1 MEVLEVN
8 MAAALATHRAVV
20 VVLEA
25 CLEASSV
32 EDHRYGHESRLRE
45 TR

>member
-8 MAAALATHRAVV
+8 MVAALATHRAVV

-25 CLEASSV
+25 CLEACLV
-32 EDHRYGHESRLRE
+32 EDHRYGHEPRFRE